1 MRTMNLQADRA
12 WQLYK
17 ALGDIDDSFV
27 AEAGGDNSSG
37 GVPKKANVRGKVI
50 RIFPKVFLVAA
61 LIAIP
66 ASAMGDSSLFDTVK
80 AKTEGV
86 GATNEEMQA
95 VCKDMA
101 LMHVTPGV
109 LSQLPPLRRNDDG
122 LIYGFESS
130 ITDLVYSFTDDGKW
144 GYSYRW
150 DMYGTADASP
160 ELKFYKL
167 THVRKMHVYEK
178 DGKTLIGYSTC
189 GWMWP
194 PETPHIGMR

>member
-1 MRTMNLQADRA
+1 MNSQADRA
-12 WQLYK
+12 WQLYR
-17 ALGDIDDSFV
+17 ALGDIDSSFV
-27 AEAGGDNSSG
+27 TEAGENNGSN
-37 GVPKKANVRGKVI
+37 GVPKKTNVRSKVL
-50 RIFPKVFLVAA
+50 RIFPKVLLVAV
-61 LIAIP
+61 LVAIP

-95 VCKDMA
+95 VCKNMA
-101 LMHVTPGV
+101 LTHTTPRI
-109 LSQLPPLRRNDDG
+109 LSQLPPLEKNEEG
-122 LIYGFESS
+122 LVYGFDSP
-130 ITDLVYSFTDDGKW
+130 ITDLVYSFTDEGKW

-150 DMYGTADASP
+150 DMYGAADASP
-160 ELKFYKL
+160 ELKYYKL
-167 THVRKMHVYEK
+167 THTRKMHVYES

>member
-1 MRTMNLQADRA
+1 MNSQADRA
-12 WQLYK
+12 WQLYRV
-17 ALGDIDDSFV
+17 LGDIDDSFV
-27 AEAGGDNSSG
+27 VEAGEDNSSNG
-37 GVPKKANVRGKVI
+37 AFKRTNVRSKVL
-50 RIFPKVFLVAA
+50 RAFPKVLLIAVLV
-61 LIAIP
+61 AIP

-95 VCKDMA
+95 VCKNMA
-101 LMHVTPGV
+101 LTHTTPRI
-109 LSQLPPLRRNDDG
+109 LSQLPPLEKNEEG
-122 LIYGFESS
+122 LVYGFDSP
-130 ITDLVYSFTDDGKW
+130 ITDLVYSFTDEGKW

-150 DMYGTADASP
+150 DMYGAADASP
-160 ELKFYKL
+160 ELKYYKL
-167 THVRKMHVYEK
+167 THTRKMHVYES